1 VAVPKEKLLEM
12 YRNLLTARRVGEK
25 LYELYSSGK
34 SGIPWLHRGIGEE
47 AIPIAVCANL
57 RKEDYLKLT
66 FRMDYCLFAKGLEIR
81 DCIASEA
88 FRDSS
93 QFGGPRSRFFWPE
106 YGLLAH
112 TGAGGED
119 APIYLG
125 SAISIKYQ
133 KTDNVCVCVMGD
145 GFGNRGP
152 THEAIVMAASW
163 NLPIVFMIHNNQYG
177 MNISARRDG
186 YKLDDIADRGK
197 GYGLPGESVDGND
210 VIATYEVVKK
220 YVDRARSGG
229 GPSYIVG
236 ETYRLGGHT
245 VGDPQVYRPKG
256 EAEEWWKLDPLP
268 RYQKTLME
276 MGILTEEDINKLEA
290 EIKTEVDKA
299 GEEAVALP
307 SASYENH
314 LKTAI
319 DTL

>member
-1 VAVPKEKLLEM
+1 MAVPNEKLLEM
-12 YRNLLTARRVGEK
+12 YRNVLTARRVGEK
-25 LYELYSSGK
+25 LYELFSSGK

-47 AIPIAVCANL
+47 AIPIAVLANL
-57 RKEDYLKLT
+57 RKDDYVKLT
-66 FRMDYCLFAKGLEIR
+66 FRMDYCLFAKGIEIR

-88 FRDSS
+88 YKDSS

-106 YGLLAH
+106 KGMLGH

-119 APIYLG
+119 PPIYLG
-125 SAISIKYQ
+125 AAVSIKYK
-133 KTDNVCVCVMGD
+133 KTDQVVVCVMGD

-152 THEAIVMAASW
+152 MHESMVMAASW
-163 NLPIVFMIHNNQYG
+163 KLPIVFMIHNNQYG

-186 YKLDDIADRGK
+186 WMVNDLADRGK

-220 YVDRARSGG
+220 YVDLARNGG
-229 GPSYIVG
+229 GPSFIVG

-245 VGDPQVYRPKG
+245 VGDTQPYRPKG

-268 RYQKTLME
+268 RYQKTLMD
-276 MGILTEEDINKLEA
+276 MGILTKEMDDRFEA
-290 EIKTEVDKA
+290 EIKAEVDKA
-299 GEEAVALP
+299 GEDAIALP
-307 SASYENH
+307 FASLENH

-319 DTL
+319 DVV